1 MVEEFVADTVV
12 VGGGS
17 GIRLEMHYL
26 VAVLAVVCR
35 PQGQARAVWIA
46 GLREVD
52 PDPEW

>member
-35 PQGQARAVWIA
+35 PQGQPGPF
-46 GLREVD
+46 GLPVFAKLTQ
-52 PDPEW
+52 